1 MQPASKY
8 PNVWKYSL
16 KVIWTGKIHAEL
28 NSVCRKEYH
37 MVSQGWA
44 LWGGTGKTFSPSRPW
59 FLYYSSSS
67 WETESIGD
75 TYYIHNAHIPMKSY
89 RNGSC
94 DYGSWKFLWPAIC
107 KLETQ
112 KSLRCNSVQVHRHGD
127 QEPQGP
133 VAREGWPSLSHENKF
148 AFPLTSCSI
157 QDPDGLND
165 ASLFYSVHWFKC

>member
-1 MQPASKY
+1 MQPASKC

-112 KSLRCNSVQVHRHGD
+112 KSLWCNSVQVHRHGD